1 VFPRDTEVHEQ
12 TVRGP
17 CARAV
22 CAGPS
27 PRRRAREQPE
37 HLTTAGDSEARGDG
51 PRRDPVN
58 DFLVT
63 FLDSI
68 DERLLEYLDEDEE
81 LRLDVVQR
89 LPKPA
94 NDPSGN
100 QPVEQTQIKS

>member
-1 VFPRDTEVHEQ
+1 
-12 TVRGP
+12 
-17 CARAV
+17 
-22 CAGPS
+22 
-27 PRRRAREQPE
+27 
-37 HLTTAGDSEARGDG
+37 
-51 PRRDPVN
+51 VN